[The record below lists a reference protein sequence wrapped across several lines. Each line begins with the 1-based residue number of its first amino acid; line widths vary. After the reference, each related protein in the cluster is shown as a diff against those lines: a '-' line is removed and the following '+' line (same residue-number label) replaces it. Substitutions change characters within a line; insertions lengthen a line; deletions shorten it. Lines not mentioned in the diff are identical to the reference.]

1 MLKRLMSL
9 LDVCIE
15 KNENN
20 ATVSD
25 HLDKDEDTNET
36 VQWRISPIETDTDNN
51 QKNIRSKSKTHRVSK
66 SVSEFN
72 NQSNIKKRR
81 RVPSSSKMQFN
92 NKNKRNDRHN
102 MESSP
107 YSTVCSR
114 KIMHSTFSIDFR
126 KLIL

>member
-51 QKNIRSKSKTHRVSK
+51 QKTMKSKLKTHRVSK
-66 SVSEFN
+66 SVSDFN

-92 NKNKRNDRHN
+92 NKNKRNDLHN
-102 MESSP
+102 MESRP
-107 YSTVCSR
+107 YSTVCS
-114 KIMHSTFSIDFR
+114 
-126 KLIL
+126 

>member
-36 VQWRISPIETDTDNN
+36 VQWRLSPIETDTDNN
-51 QKNIRSKSKTHRVSK
+51 QKNIR
-66 SVSEFN
+66 
-72 NQSNIKKRR
+72 
-81 RVPSSSKMQFN
+81 
-92 NKNKRNDRHN
+92 
-102 MESSP
+102 
-107 YSTVCSR
+107 
-114 KIMHSTFSIDFR
+114 
-126 KLIL
+126 